1 MSLETEIKK
10 FADAVIGL
18 TAAIEANTKAAY
30 ALFERYQQHASVS
43 QELIDQAAKVPF
55 VVLDASTNQVVSEPA
70 APQPVAE
77 TPAAPQPVAETPAA
91 PQPVAETPAAP
102 TVTLAELQ
110 KLGKQL
116 IDAGRTKELT
126 DSVKALG
133 HPAMS
138 KMPVELY
145 PQMLAKLQEL
155 IGGAE

>member
-77 TPAAPQPVAETPAA
+77 TPAAP
-91 PQPVAETPAAP
+91 